1 MRLLGPPFCVRVS
14 RALQPRFL
22 LTLSTQCTLRAMLRL
37 SQHPSLLTHRYACGR
52 LSPKSGFG
60 LGDLSITLHGEFP
73 SGDVSISSFSV
84 DVLDGGASVETQT
97 GVTLTSEGDA
107 EVLVF
112 KLDAS
117 LMLSLPGRELF
128 ARVADEATPA
138 VVTEVP
144 IGKVVV
150 GEYPMCPC
158 PRPTVQ
164 NGS

>member
-1 MRLLGPPFCVRVS
+1 MMRLSGPPSCVRVS

-22 LTLSTQCTLRAMLRL
+22 LTPSTQCTSPAMSRLRP
-37 SQHPSLLTHRYACGR
+37 HPSWLTYRHARGR
-52 LSPKSGFG
+52 LSPKAGFG
-60 LGDLSITLHGEFP
+60 LDDLSITLHGEFP

-150 GEYPMCPC
+150 GEYPMCS
-158 PRPTVQ
+158 RPTAQ

>member
-1 MRLLGPPFCVRVS
+1 MMRLSGPPSCVRVS

-22 LTLSTQCTLRAMLRL
+22 LTPSTQCTSPAMSRL
-37 SQHPSLLTHRYACGR
+37 PHPSWLTYRHARGR
-52 LSPKSGFG
+52 LSPKAGFG
-60 LGDLSITLHGEFP
+60 LDDLSITLHGEFP

-112 KLDAS
+112 TLDAS
-117 LMLSLPGRELF
+117 LMLSVPGRELF

-150 GEYPMCPC
+150 GEYPMCS
-158 PRPTVQ
+158 RPTVQ